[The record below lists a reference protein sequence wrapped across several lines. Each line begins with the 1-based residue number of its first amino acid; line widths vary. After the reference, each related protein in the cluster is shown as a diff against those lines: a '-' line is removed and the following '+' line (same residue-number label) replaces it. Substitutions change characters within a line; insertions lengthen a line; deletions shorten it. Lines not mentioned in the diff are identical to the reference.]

1 MPHRV
6 FWISLFFLSFFGL
19 LPQEARAQDAFR
31 GVVTEVTQGDQLSV
45 KLDRWTLKARLHGA
59 VCPESG
65 ELADIARE
73 WTRERVLDKSV
84 QIGVRGTAAKE
95 VVYGDVSTLPD
106 ENNIAIE
113 LLEQGLATW
122 TRQYA
127 PTRRD
132 LEAAERRAREAKAGV
147 WGDLTTEK
155 VRLRLLIARMA
166 TKAPRPQAKNS
177 PIPDPPAT
185 PAASPLTK
193 ATPTPMPGASQTALP
208 QISQG
213 RPASVWPLMV
223 GILVAVG
230 CLAGAEWVSR
240 DARRLRHRPTLLSE
254 AANHLTPLKVR
265 GVAKAQGELA
275 VSIAGR
281 IPGIYLH
288 EVTQIFR
295 DGAWR
300 TTYNE
305 TDMIPFTLDDGMGQ
319 FSVPMNRVRY
329 KPIRVARFYNDI
341 PVEKWH
347 ARAYSG
353 DIRTEVFFIPNEITL
368 TLYGVFEPTHPS
380 PLLVIEGDER
390 RLTLGPVQL
399 AMALIVAAV
408 TALLLGGYFMV
419 LSAGLP

>member
-1 MPHRV
+1 M
-6 FWISLFFLSFFGL
+6 
-19 LPQEARAQDAFR
+19 
-31 GVVTEVTQGDQLSV
+31 
-45 KLDRWTLKARLHGA
+45 
-59 VCPESG
+59 
-65 ELADIARE
+65 
-73 WTRERVLDKSV
+73 
-84 QIGVRGTAAKE
+84 
-95 VVYGDVSTLPD
+95 
-106 ENNIAIE
+106 
-113 LLEQGLATW
+113 
-122 TRQYA
+122 
-127 PTRRD
+127 
-132 LEAAERRAREAKAGV
+132 
-147 WGDLTTEK
+147 
-155 VRLRLLIARMA
+155 
-166 TKAPRPQAKNS
+166 
-177 PIPDPPAT
+177 
-185 PAASPLTK
+185 
-193 ATPTPMPGASQTALP
+193 
-208 QISQG
+208 
-213 RPASVWPLMV
+213 
-223 GILVAVG
+223 AVG

-254 AANHLTPLKVR
+254 ATNQLTPLKVR
-265 GVAKAQGELA
+265 GVVRAQGELA

-305 TDMIPFTLDDGMGQ
+305 TDMIPFVLDDGMGQ
-319 FSVPMNRVRY
+319 FAAPMNRVRY

-347 ARAYSG
+347 ARAYGG
-353 DIRTEVFFIPNEITL
+353 DIRTEVFFIPNDITL